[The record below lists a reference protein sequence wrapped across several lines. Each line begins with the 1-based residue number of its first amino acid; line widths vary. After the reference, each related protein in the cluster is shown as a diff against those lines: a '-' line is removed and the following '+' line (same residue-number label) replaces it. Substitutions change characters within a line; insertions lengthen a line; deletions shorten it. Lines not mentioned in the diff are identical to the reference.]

1 MKLNTPPLKAIVL
14 GGTGL
19 IGEEL
24 IHQLMALDTYQEI
37 CVLGRRNTA
46 PPHPKLVFHQVN
58 MQDLSPWANLLEQ
71 GDVFCC
77 LGTTIKKA
85 GSQAAFLEVDFN
97 MVVHAANMA
106 EGRARQFILISSLG
120 ANKKSGNFYLKTKG
134 ETEAAVMAT
143 SIPSISIL
151 RPSILF
157 GNRKEKRTGE
167 KIGIVLM
174 KILGPLF
181 IGGLKKY
188 RGNKAETV
196 AGTMILCARENKPGK
211 HIYESL
217 DIERIG
223 NQFKVD

>member
-1 MKLNTPPLKAIVL
+1 MKVNTPPRKAIVL

-24 IHQLMALDTYQEI
+24 IRQLIAHEAYAEI
-37 CVLGRRNTA
+37 SVLGRRNTA
-46 PPHPKLVFHQVN
+46 PAHPKLIFYAVDMHD
-58 MQDLSPWANLLEQ
+58 MSPHANLFEVN
-71 GDVFCC
+71 DVFCC

-85 GSQAAFLEVDFN
+85 GSQAAFQQVDRE
-97 MVVHAANMA
+97 MVIQAAQLA
-106 EGRARQFILISSLG
+106 QDRAHQFILISSLG

-134 ETEAAVMAT
+134 ETEAVVIQT

-167 KIGIVLM
+167 KIGIIVM
-174 KILGPLF
+174 KLLGPLF
-181 IGGLKKY
+181 IGGLKKF
-188 RGNKAETV
+188 RGNHAETV
-196 AGTMILCARENKPGK
+196 ARTMLLCALNNQPGT

-223 NQFKVD
+223 HPTPSQ